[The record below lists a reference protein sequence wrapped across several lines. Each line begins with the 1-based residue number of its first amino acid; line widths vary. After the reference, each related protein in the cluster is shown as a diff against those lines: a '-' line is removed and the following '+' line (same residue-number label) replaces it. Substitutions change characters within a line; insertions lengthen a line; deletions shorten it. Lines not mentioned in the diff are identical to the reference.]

1 MTGTGTRSGFV
12 ALAGRPN
19 VGKSTLV
26 NAMVGHKVAIVS
38 DKPQTTRR
46 AIRGVVTKPDG
57 GGRAGGFP
65 FQLVLTD
72 LPGVQRPR
80 DALTQRMQRRVE
92 TELAESDAALLVL
105 NGEQGVG
112 GPGDRFIAEA
122 LTGSK
127 VPVVIAVNKVDA
139 IRRDPTVAALQAADD
154 LGLEAEVFPISA
166 RTGRGVGELT
176 EHLAGLLPEGP
187 FYFPPEEVSDQP
199 ERVMLAELVRE
210 QVLRRTRQEV
220 PHAVEVQIDELEE
233 RDGLIAVRAFLWTE
247 TESQKGILIG
257 SRGVMIKSIG
267 TAARR
272 ELERELGTRVHL
284 DLSVRV
290 RRSWRGD
297 DALLDRLGIT

>member
-1 MTGTGTRSGFV
+1 MAGVTDSGPPAPRSGFV

-26 NAMVGHKVAIVS
+26 NAMVGRKVAIVS

-46 AIRGVVTKPDG
+46 AIRGVVTKADH
-57 GGRAGGFP
+57 

-105 NGEQGVG
+105 NGQQGVG

-122 LTGSK
+122 LAGAK

-154 LGLEAEVFPISA
+154 LGLDAEVFPISA
-166 RTGRGVGELT
+166 RTGRGVAELT

-199 ERVMLAELVRE
+199 ERVTLAELVRE

-233 RDGLIAVRAFLWTE
+233 RDGLVAVRAFIWTE

-257 SRGVMIKSIG
+257 SRGAMIKSIG

-272 ELERELGTRVHL
+272 ELERELAARVHL